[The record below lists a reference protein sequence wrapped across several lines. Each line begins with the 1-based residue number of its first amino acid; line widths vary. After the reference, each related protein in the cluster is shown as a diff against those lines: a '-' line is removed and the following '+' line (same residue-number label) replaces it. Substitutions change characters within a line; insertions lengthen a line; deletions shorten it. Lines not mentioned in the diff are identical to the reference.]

1 MKKYQDASIATIETT
16 LNAGTVVVTLFP
28 NFNVSLKDNRL
39 LDALKVQVQI
49 IGVEQDPKSIGATL
63 HYQMVYQL
71 LDHALD
77 LAVSSSTDAL
87 MISVDSN

>member
-28 NFNVSLKDNRL
+28 NFNVSLKDNHL

-63 HYQMVYQL
+63 HYQMAYRLQ
-71 LDHALD
+71 DHALD
-77 LAVSSSTDAL
+77 LALPSSTDAL
-87 MISVDSN
+87 